1 MVKKTQ
7 IEFIEVEFVKPDTG
21 WAKIIN
27 IKKMHSFRDEK
38 EMFVELDNFIY
49 KSKSI
54 QTELRNELINSI
66 NKFLSEKKLNK
77 DTHNFVDL
85 KENE

>member
-1 MVKKTQ
+1 MRQFK
-7 IEFIEVEFVKPDTG
+7 
-21 WAKIIN
+21 
-27 IKKMHSFRDEK
+27 DEK
-38 EMFVELDNFIY
+38 EMFVELDNFVY

-54 QTELRNELINSI
+54 KTELRNELINII

-85 KENE
+85 NQISD

>member
-1 MVKKTQ
+1 
-7 IEFIEVEFVKPDTG
+7 
-21 WAKIIN
+21 
-27 IKKMHSFRDEK
+27 MHSFRDEK